1 MGVNAYAVPAA
12 TCLGGPPEIESG
24 ATTRIENA
32 GRLLVC
38 VPSLTLITM
47 PEDVPV

>member
-1 MGVNAYAVPAA
+1 VAG
-12 TCLGGPPEIESG
+12 LPEIESG

-38 VPSLTLITM
+38 VPSLTLMTI